1 MASFLIWIVLC
12 LVVNS
17 VVSLLVTSLGGNSYL
32 ATMICS
38 LVLSFLV
45 ALMNTRTERR
55 YFYRQRSFWITFMAT
70 ALIFLLLDLLLFLI

>member
-17 VVSLLVTSLGGNSYL
+17 VVSLLVTTLGGNSYL
-32 ATMICS
+32 ATMVTS

-45 ALMNTRTERR
+45 AIINTRFGRKH
-55 YFYRQRSFWITFMAT
+55 FYRQRFFWVTFMAT
-70 ALIFLLLDLLLFLI
+70 ALIFLLLDLLMFLI

>member
-17 VVSLLVTSLGGNSYL
+17 VVSLLVTTLGGNSYL
-32 ATMICS
+32 ATMVTS

-45 ALMNTRTERR
+45 AINNTRFDRKNI
-55 YFYRQRSFWITFMAT
+55 YRQRFFWVTFMAT
-70 ALIFLLLDLLLFLI
+70 ALIFLLLDLLMFLI

>member
-17 VVSLLVTSLGGNSYL
+17 VVSLLVTTLGGNSYL
-32 ATMICS
+32 ATMVTS

-45 ALMNTRTERR
+45 AIINTRFDRKH
-55 YFYRQRSFWITFMAT
+55 FYRQRFFWVTFMAT
-70 ALIFLLLDLLLFLI
+70 ALIFLLLDLLMFLI

>member
-17 VVSLLVTSLGGNSYL
+17 VVSLLVTTLGGNSHL
-32 ATMICS
+32 ATMVTS

-45 ALMNTRTERR
+45 AIINTRFDRKH
-55 YFYRQRSFWITFMAT
+55 FYRQRFFWVTFMAT
-70 ALIFLLLDLLLFLI
+70 ALIFLLLDLLMFLI

>member
-17 VVSLLVTSLGGNSYL
+17 VVSLLVTTLGGNSYL
-32 ATMICS
+32 ATMITS

-45 ALMNTRTERR
+45 AIINTRFDRKH
-55 YFYRQRSFWITFMAT
+55 FYRQRFFWVTFMAT